1 MKRKWTDNLVT
12 VLQILLVLAAVCG
25 LVWLILYYR
34 L

>member
-1 MKRKWTDNLVT
+1 MKRKLMDNVIT

-25 LVWLILYYR
+25 LVWLVLYYR